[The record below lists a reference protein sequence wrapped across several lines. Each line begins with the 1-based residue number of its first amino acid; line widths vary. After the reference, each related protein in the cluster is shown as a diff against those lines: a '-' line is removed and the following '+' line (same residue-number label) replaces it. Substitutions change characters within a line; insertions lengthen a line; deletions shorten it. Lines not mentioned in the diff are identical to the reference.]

1 MEDPAKILEALA
13 EAERS
18 LNAAKAAYT
27 QQNALA
33 TLQNLIVCSMAV
45 TTVLAVVALPSN
57 APSTQINVPDRRA
70 DGGWN

>member
-1 MEDPAKILEALA
+1 MTDPTKILDTLV

-18 LNAAKAAYT
+18 LNAARAAYAR
-27 QQNALA
+27 QDALS

-45 TTVLAVVALPSN
+45 TTALAVVALPEN

-70 DGGWN
+70 DGDWN